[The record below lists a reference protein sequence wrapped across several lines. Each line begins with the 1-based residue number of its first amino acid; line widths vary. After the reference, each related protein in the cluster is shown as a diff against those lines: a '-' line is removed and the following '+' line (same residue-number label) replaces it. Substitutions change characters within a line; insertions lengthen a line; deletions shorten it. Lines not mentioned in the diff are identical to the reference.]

1 DVKTLE
7 SITGDKRPISY
18 GIVQT
23 GPHVHDGIPCLRV
36 LDIVKGSIKTDNLI
50 RTTQKISNAYKR
62 TQLKENDLVI
72 PLRGKVG
79 EVGIIGKELVKAN
92 LTRGIALIAL
102 EGEFAP
108 QYIKQALCSESSQN
122 RLISSMNGSALQEI
136 SIGTLRSFKISIP
149 KCREEQ
155 TAIANALS

>member
-1 DVKTLE
+1 
-7 SITGDKRPISY
+7 
-18 GIVQT
+18 
-23 GPHVHDGIPCLRV
+23 
-36 LDIVKGSIKTDNLI
+36 
-50 RTTQKISNAYKR
+50 
-62 TQLKENDLVI
+62 
-72 PLRGKVG
+72 GKVG

-155 TAIANALS
+155 TAIANALSDVDALISELEKLIAKKQAIKTATMQQLLTGRT